1 VRAVDRLHRWSEEF
15 ADLAERSPQT
25 EAVHQR
31 RAMIF
36 EQLDQLTSRARLLQ
50 RSLAACYVSLGFF
63 VATSAAIAVVAL
75 GGLFQAEWQR
85 VAILPVILS
94 LAGAGALFYS
104 CLLLVREAGLALR
117 STDEEMDYLWS
128 QGMRNAPEDLIA
140 RLEARRKGLPGLR
153 RLDPRLQAAAL
164 RGLGP
169 RFVREEPDGD
179 IE

>member
-1 VRAVDRLHRWSEEF
+1 MV
-15 ADLAERSPQT
+15 
-25 EAVHQR
+25 
-31 RAMIF
+31 
-36 EQLDQLTSRARLLQ
+36 
-50 RSLAACYVSLGFF
+50 
-63 VATSAAIAVVAL
+63 
-75 GGLFQAEWQR
+75 
-85 VAILPVILS
+85 LS

-104 CLLLVREAGLALR
+104 RHLLVREARLALR

-128 QGMRNAPEDLIA
+128 QGMRNAPEDLVA

-169 RFVREEPDGD
+169 RFGREEPEGD